1 MTERARQVLDDAR
14 AAVSAH
20 REDLFGPAFRICW
33 FTVVG
38 LLRSV
43 GHVLGKVDSTH
54 SPEMAAAIARA
65 WSRLVES
72 KPEPAIFWGFIDS
85 ERNRFLKNYEHG
97 ITRMRIFRSSGPSP
111 QVLAV
116 DLANASAK
124 VAQFVTAVNM
134 PEHVPDR
141 SVISVL
147 ASGSFEGKPDLE
159 VATEA
164 ITWWEQYLLKIEL
177 EAESSAVA

>member
-20 REDLFGPAFRICW
+20 REDLFGPAFRISW

-54 SPEMAAAIARA
+54 SPEMAAAIARS

-97 ITRMRIFRSSGPSP
+97 ITRMRIFRSSGPAP

-124 VAQFVTAVNM
+124 AARTGVCADAG
-134 PEHVPDR
+134 
-141 SVISVL
+141 
-147 ASGSFEGKPDLE
+147 A
-159 VATEA
+159 A
-164 ITWWEQYLLKIEL
+164 I
-177 EAESSAVA
+177 AAGPASAVAIAGKASSTRPDSSRIWRQ